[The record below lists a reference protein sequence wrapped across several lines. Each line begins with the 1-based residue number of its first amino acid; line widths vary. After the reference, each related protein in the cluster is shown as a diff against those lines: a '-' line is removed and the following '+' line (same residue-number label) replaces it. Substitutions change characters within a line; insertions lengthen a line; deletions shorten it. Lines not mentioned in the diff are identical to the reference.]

1 MLFLMYFSIRHC
13 VKDTQ
18 FIFTERRLLWQIVPN
33 VQSIY
38 LAVARRSALIRV
50 QHVARLKHGK

>member
-1 MLFLMYFSIRHC
+1 MLFLMYFSIWHC

-18 FIFTERRLLWQIVPN
+18 FIFTERILLWQIVLN

-38 LAVARRSALIRV
+38 LVVVRR
-50 QHVARLKHGK
+50 